1 MDDSLSWVDQ
11 ELKQIRD
18 KDLFRVLT
26 ELETGQSPE
35 IEIDGKVYILLSSNS
50 YLGLSVD
57 PKVKKAAM
65 EALEKYGTGSGG
77 SRLVSGSTDLH
88 RQLEERIAKFKKTQ
102 SSILFSTGY
111 LANVGTISSLV
122 GTGDLVYSDELN
134 HASIIDGCRLSKAEI
149 RVYRHCDVEHL
160 KSMLKTDKSMSSKK
174 LIVTDT
180 VFSMDGDLAPL
191 PEIVEIAETYGCMLM
206 IDEAHATGVL
216 GNRGS
221 GATEHF
227 GIEHRVP
234 IVMGTLSKAVGS
246 LGGYIAGSRKL
257 IDFIRN
263 RVRSYI
269 FDTSLPASC
278 LAASLAAIDIIEN
291 EPERREYL
299 WRLIKKFK
307 LRLEH
312 IGLEVLPSHSAVIP
326 VLIGEAQPALDF
338 ALKLRE
344 NGIYT
349 PAVRPPSVPPGKCRI
364 RATLMAKHTDG
375 QIEEALRAFEIAYN
389 SMIHNARFMMH
400 DARCRIHDP

>member
-1 MDDSLSWVDQ
+1 MSDSLSWMDE

-26 ELETGQSPE
+26 ELETGQSSE
-35 IEIDGKVYILLSSNS
+35 IEIDGKAYILLSSNS

-65 EALEKYGTGSGG
+65 DALEKYGTGSGG

-88 RQLEERIAKFKKTQ
+88 RQLEGRIARFKKTR
-102 SSILFSTGY
+102 SAILFSTGY

-122 GTGDLVYSDELN
+122 GPGDIVYSDELN

-149 RVYRHCDVEHL
+149 RVYRHCDVENL
-160 KSMLKTDKSMSSKK
+160 KSILEVDKNLGKKK

-191 PEIVEIAETYGCMLM
+191 PEIAEIAEENACMLM

-216 GNRGS
+216 GHRGS
-221 GATEHF
+221 GATEYF
-227 GIEHRVP
+227 GMEDRVP

-246 LGGYIAGSRKL
+246 LGGYIAGSSKL

-263 RVRSYI
+263 RARSYI

-299 WRLIKKFK
+299 WTLLKKFK
-307 LRLEH
+307 LGLEQ
-312 IGLEVLPSHSAVIP
+312 IGLKVLPSYSAVVP

-338 ALKLRE
+338 AVKLRK
-344 NGIYT
+344 NGVYT

-364 RATLMAKHTDG
+364 RATLMATHTEG
-375 QIEEALRAFEIAYN
+375 QIEKALSAFQAAYD
-389 SMIHNARFMMH
+389 SMMR
-400 DARCRIHDP
+400 DA

>member
-1 MDDSLSWVDQ
+1 MRKPLSWIDE
-11 ELKQIRD
+11 ELRQIRD
-18 KDLFRVLT
+18 NDLFRVLT
-26 ELETGQSPE
+26 ELQTGQSPE
-35 IEIDGKVYILLSSNS
+35 IEIDGKSYILLSSNS
-50 YLGLSVD
+50 YLGLTVD

-88 RQLEERIAKFKKTQ
+88 RMLEERIAKFKKTE
-102 SSILFSTGY
+102 SAILFSTGY

-122 GTGDLVYSDELN
+122 GIGDIVYSDELN
-134 HASIIDGCRLSKAEI
+134 HASIIDGCRLSKADI
-149 RVYRHCDVEHL
+149 RVYKHCDVENL
-160 KSMLKTDKSMSSKK
+160 RFILEEDKNRLSKK
-174 LIVTDT
+174 LIATDT

-191 PEIVEIAETYGCMLM
+191 PELVELAERYGCVLM

-216 GNRGS
+216 GKTGS
-221 GATEHF
+221 GATEYF
-227 GIEHRVP
+227 GIEDRVP
-234 IVMGTLSKAVGS
+234 VVMGTLSKAVGS

-299 WRLIKKFK
+299 WKLIKKFK
-307 LRLEH
+307 LGLER
-312 IGLEVLPSHSAVIP
+312 IGLKVLPSYSAVIP
-326 VLIGEAQPALDF
+326 VLIGEAQASLEF

-344 NGIYT
+344 NGVYT
-349 PAVRPPSVPPGKCRI
+349 PAVRPPSVPPAKCRI
-364 RATLMAKHTDG
+364 RATLMAKHTEEH
-375 QIEEALRAFEIAYN
+375 IERALRAFKIAHD
-389 SMIHNARFMMH
+389 SMMQ
-400 DARCRIHDP
+400 DAG